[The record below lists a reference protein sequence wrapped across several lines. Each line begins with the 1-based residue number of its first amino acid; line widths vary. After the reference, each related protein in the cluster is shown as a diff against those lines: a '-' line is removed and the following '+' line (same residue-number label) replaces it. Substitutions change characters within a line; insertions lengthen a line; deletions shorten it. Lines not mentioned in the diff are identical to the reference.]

1 MELVQTEFEK
11 RTFRLE
17 VGKLAK
23 LADGSVYAQ
32 YGDTSVI
39 ATVVASREVTEGMD
53 FAPLVVEYREK
64 SYAAG
69 KIPGGFFKREGR
81 PSEKEI
87 LTSRLIDRT
96 LRPLFPKGF
105 KSEVQIIV
113 WVLSSDL
120 QNTPDVLAINAA
132 SAAMYLS
139 DIPFEPVGAVSVGRL
154 DDKWVINPTFEEISR
169 SDINIVVAGN
179 ESGILMVEGGSNE
192 AKDDDIVKGIS
203 YGYERLKEIIQLQK
217 KLASH
222 AKPKREILILDE
234 KELKNEIEKK
244 VAKQML
250 EAINIVSKAERRD
263 KLVELLDFL
272 WEELAPDEEEETRRL
287 QISNCFTDLERTLVR
302 KRIKEEGKRIDGR
315 GIDDIRPISCEV
327 SVLPRTHGSAL
338 FTRGETQALVVSTLG
353 TSSDAQIVD
362 ALEGESHKRFM
373 LHYNF
378 PPFSVNETR
387 PLRGPGRREIGH
399 GALAER
405 ALVPVIPDESDFPYT
420 IRIVSD
426 ILQSNGS
433 SSMASVCGASL
444 SLMDA
449 GVPVKK
455 HVAGIAM
462 GLIKEGE
469 WYCVLTDILGDED
482 HIGDMDFK
490 IAGTEDGITA
500 IQMDI
505 KIPGVTEDMMHTAV
519 MKARSA
525 RLKILEDMKKAISEP
540 RKELSKNAPRYT
552 YIQIRQEK
560 IKDLIGPG
568 GKNIRS
574 IVEKTGVKI
583 DIEDSGR
590 VAIAAVS
597 SDDAEKAIKLIQ
609 ETIKEVEVGKIY
621 NGKVRRI
628 AEFGAFVEVLP
639 GVDGLVHI
647 SQIDFNR
654 IKQVRDVLKVGDQIP
669 VKVIEVDKD
678 GKIRLSRKE
687 ALRELQ
693 EKKENN

>member
-1 MELVQTEFEK
+1 MESIEIEFEK
-11 RTFRLE
+11 RTFKLE

-23 LADGSVYAQ
+23 LADGAVYAK
-32 YGDTSVI
+32 YGETSVI
-39 ATVVASREVTEGMD
+39 ATAVASREVTDGMD

-87 LTSRLIDRT
+87 LTSRLIDRA

-139 DIPFEPVGAVSVGRL
+139 DIPFEPVAAVRVGRI
-154 DDKWVINPTFEEISR
+154 DNKWIINPTFDEISK
-169 SDINIVVAGN
+169 SDVDIVVAGN
-179 ESGILMVEGGSNE
+179 EAGILMVEGGGNE
-192 AKDDDIVKGIS
+192 VKDEDAVKAIS
-203 YGYERLKEIIQLQK
+203 YGYERLKELIQLQK
-217 KLASH
+217 RLAPYV
-222 AKPKREILILDE
+222 KPKREILLSDE
-234 KELKNEIEKK
+234 KELKSEIEKRI
-244 VAKQML
+244 AGQML
-250 EAINIVSKAERRD
+250 EAISIASKSERRD
-263 KLVELLDFL
+263 RLVELLDFL
-272 WEELAPDEEEETRRL
+272 WEELAPDEEEEARRL
-287 QISNCFTDLERTLVR
+287 QISNCFSDLERIMVR
-302 KRIKEEGKRIDGR
+302 ERIKEEGKRIDGR
-315 GIDDIRPISCEV
+315 GADDIRPISCEV
-327 SVLPRTHGSAL
+327 GILPRTHGSAL
-338 FTRGETQALVVSTLG
+338 FTRGETQALVVTTLG

-387 PLRGPGRREIGH
+387 PLKGPGRREIGH

-405 ALVPVIPDESDFPYT
+405 AIAPMIPDESVFPYT

-449 GVPVKK
+449 GVPIKK

-462 GLIKEGE
+462 GLIKEE
-469 WYCVLTDILGDED
+469 DWYCVLTDILGDED

-505 KIPGVTEDMMHTAV
+505 KIPGVREDMMYTAV

-525 RLKILEDMKKAISEP
+525 RLKILEEMKKTISEP

-568 GKNIRS
+568 GKNIKA
-574 IVEKTGVKI
+574 IIEKAGVKI
-583 DIEDSGR
+583 DIDDSGK
-590 VAIAAVS
+590 VAIAATS
-597 SDDAEKAIKLIQ
+597 SDDAEKAIQLIQ

-628 AEFGAFVEVLP
+628 ADFGAFVEVLP

-647 SQIDFNR
+647 SQLDFNR
-654 IKQVRDVLKVGDQIP
+654 IKQVSDVIKVGDQIP
-669 VKVIEVDKD
+669 VKVIEIDKD

-687 ALRELQ
+687 ALKDLQ
-693 EKKENN
+693 KKKGDN

>member
-1 MELVQTEFEK
+1 MESIEIEFEK
-11 RTFRLE
+11 RRFKLE

-23 LADGSVYAQ
+23 LADGAVYAQ
-32 YGDTSVI
+32 YGETSVI
-39 ATVVASREVTEGMD
+39 ATAVASREVTEGMD

-139 DIPFEPVGAVSVGRL
+139 DIPFEPVAAVRVGRINN
-154 DDKWVINPTFEEISR
+154 KWIINPTFDEISK
-169 SDINIVVAGN
+169 SDVDIVVAGN
-179 ESGILMVEGGSNE
+179 EGGILMVEGGGNE
-192 AKDDDIVKGIS
+192 INDEDAVEAIS
-203 YGYERLKEIIQLQK
+203 YGYERLKELIQFQRR
-217 KLASH
+217 LAPH
-222 AKPKREILILDE
+222 VKPKREILLSDE
-234 KELKNEIEKK
+234 KELKSEIEKR
-244 VAKQML
+244 VAEKML
-250 EAINIVSKAERRD
+250 EAISIASKSERRD

-272 WEELAPDEEEETRRL
+272 WEELAPDEEEEARRL
-287 QISNCFTDLERTLVR
+287 QISNCFSDLERTLVR

-327 SVLPRTHGSAL
+327 GILPRTHGSAL
-338 FTRGETQALVVSTLG
+338 FTRGETQALVVTTLG
-353 TSSDAQIVD
+353 TSSDAQIID
-362 ALEGESHKRFM
+362 ALEGESYKRFM

-387 PLRGPGRREIGH
+387 PLKGPGRREIGH

-405 ALVPVIPDESDFPYT
+405 AIAPMIPDESVFPYT

-449 GVPVKK
+449 GVPIKK

-462 GLIKEGE
+462 GLIKEGD

-505 KIPGVTEDMMHTAV
+505 KIPGVTEEMMRTAIL
-519 MKARSA
+519 KARSA
-525 RLKILEDMKKAISEP
+525 RLKILEEMKRAISEP
-540 RKELSKNAPRYT
+540 RKELSKHAPRYT

-568 GKNIRS
+568 GKNIKA
-574 IVEKTGVKI
+574 IIEKTGVKI
-583 DIEDSGR
+583 DIDDSGK
-590 VAIAAVS
+590 VAIAATS
-597 SDDAEKAIKLIQ
+597 ADNAEQAIKLIQ

-621 NGKVRRI
+621 NGRVRRI
-628 AEFGAFVEVLP
+628 ADFGAFVEVLP

-647 SQIDFNR
+647 SQLDFNR
-654 IKQVRDVLKVGDQIP
+654 IRQVKDVLKVGDQIP
-669 VKVIEVDKD
+669 VKVIEIDKD
-678 GKIRLSRKE
+678 GKIHLSRKE
-687 ALRELQ
+687 ALKELQ
-693 EKKENN
+693 RKKKDN

>member
-1 MELVQTEFEK
+1 MEVVEVNFAGRQ
-11 RTFRLE
+11 FRLE
-17 VGKLAK
+17 VGRMAK
-23 LADGSVYAQ
+23 LADGAVYAQ
-32 YGDTSVI
+32 YGDTAVI
-39 ATVVASREVTEGMD
+39 ATAVASREVTEGLD

-87 LTSRLIDRT
+87 LTSRLIDRS
-96 LRPLFPKGF
+96 LRPLFPRGF
-105 KSEVQIIV
+105 KSEVQVIV

-120 QNTPDVLAINAA
+120 QNSPDIVAINAA
-132 SAAMYLS
+132 SAALYLS
-139 DIPFEPVGAVSVGRL
+139 DIPFEPVGAVRIGRI
-154 DDKWVINPTFEEISR
+154 DNKWVVNPTVDELAK
-169 SDINIVVAGN
+169 SDADIVVAGN
-179 ESGILMVEGGSNE
+179 ASGILMVEGGCRE
-192 AKDDDIVKGIS
+192 VKDEEVVKGIS
-203 YGYERLKEIIQLQK
+203 FGYQQLKEMLELQQ
-217 KLASH
+217 KLSH
-222 AKPKREILILDE
+222 LVKPKRQIETIDSE
-234 KELKNEIEKK
+234 ELKKEVEKR
-244 VAKQML
+244 VAEKML
-250 EAINIVSKAERRD
+250 EAINIASKAERRD
-263 KLVELLDFL
+263 KLVQLLDFL
-272 WEELAPDEEEETRRL
+272 WDELAPNEEEEARRL
-287 QISNCFTDLERTLVR
+287 QISSCFTDLERELVR

-315 GIDDIRPISCEV
+315 GPDDIREIKCEV

-338 FTRGETQALVVSTLG
+338 FTRGETQALVVTTLG
-353 TSSDAQIVD
+353 TSEDAQIID
-362 ALEGESHKRFM
+362 ALEGESYKRFM

-387 PLRGPGRREIGH
+387 PLKGPGRREIGH

-405 ALVPVIPDESDFPYT
+405 ALSYLIPNESEFPYT

-449 GVPVKK
+449 GVPIKK

-462 GLIKEGE
+462 GLIKEGD

-505 KIPGVTEDMMHTAV
+505 KIPGITEKMMYDAV
-519 MKARSA
+519 IKARAA
-525 RLKILEDMKKAISEP
+525 RLKILDIMKQAISEP
-540 RKELSKNAPRYT
+540 RKELSRFAPRYT

-568 GKNIRS
+568 GKNIRA

-583 DIEDSGR
+583 DIDDTGR
-590 VAIAAVS
+590 VAIAATN

-609 ETIKEVEVGKIY
+609 ETVKEVEVGKIY
-621 NGKVRRI
+621 NGTVRRI

-654 IKQVRDVLKVGDQIP
+654 IKNVKDVLKVGDQIP
-669 VKVIEVDKD
+669 VKVIEIDKD

-687 ALRELQ
+687 ALKELRS
-693 EKKENN
+693 KGK

>member
-1 MELVQTEFEK
+1 MESVEIEFE
-11 RTFRLE
+11 RRRLRLE
-17 VGKLAK
+17 VGRLAK

-32 YGDTSVI
+32 YGDTAVI
-39 ATVVASREVTEGMD
+39 ATAVASREVTEGMD

-139 DIPFEPVGAVSVGRL
+139 NIPFEPVGAVRVGRI
-154 DDKWVINPTFEEISR
+154 DNRWVINPTLDEMLK
-169 SDINIVVAGN
+169 SDVDIVVAGN
-179 ESGILMVEGGSNE
+179 ESGILMVEGGGKE
-192 AKDDDIVKGIS
+192 VKDEDVVKGIS
-203 YGYERLKEIIQLQK
+203 YGYERLQEIIHLQR
-217 KLASH
+217 KLSSH
-222 AKPKREILILDE
+222 AKPKREIIIADE
-234 KELKNEIEKK
+234 KELKSEVEKRI
-244 VAKQML
+244 AEQML
-250 EAINIVSKAERRD
+250 EAINIESKAERKD
-263 KLVELLDFL
+263 KLVQLLDFL
-272 WEELAPDEEEETRRL
+272 WEELAPDEEEESRRL
-287 QISNCFTDLERTLVR
+287 QISNCFSDLERTLVR

-315 GIDDIRPISCEV
+315 GIDDIRPISCEI

-338 FTRGETQALVVSTLG
+338 FTRGETQALVVTTLG

-405 ALVPVIPDESDFPYT
+405 ALEPLIPPEDEFPYT

-449 GVPVKK
+449 GVPIKK

-462 GLIKEGE
+462 GLIKDGD

-505 KIPGVTEDMMHTAV
+505 KIPGITEEMMHTAV

-525 RLKILEDMKKAISEP
+525 RLKILEEMKKVISKP
-540 RKELSKNAPRYT
+540 REELSKNAPRYT
-552 YIQIRQEK
+552 YIQIKPEK

-583 DIEDSGR
+583 DIDDSGR
-590 VAIAAVS
+590 VAIAAVNAE
-597 SDDAEKAIKLIQ
+597 DAERAIKLIQ

-628 AEFGAFVEVLP
+628 AEFGAFVEVFP

-654 IKQVRDVLKVGDQIP
+654 IRNVGDVLKVGDQIP
-669 VKVIEVDKD
+669 VKVIEIDKD

-687 ALRELQ
+687 ALKELQ
-693 EKKENN
+693 SKKEKK

>member
-1 MELVQTEFEK
+1 MESIEIEFEK
-11 RTFRLE
+11 RRFKLE

-23 LADGSVYAQ
+23 LADGAVYAQ
-32 YGDTSVI
+32 YGETSVI
-39 ATVVASREVTEGMD
+39 ATAVASREVTEGMD

-139 DIPFEPVGAVSVGRL
+139 DIPFEPVAAVRVGRINN
-154 DDKWVINPTFEEISR
+154 KWIINPTFDEISK
-169 SDINIVVAGN
+169 SDVDIVVAGN
-179 ESGILMVEGGSNE
+179 EGGILMVEGGGNE
-192 AKDDDIVKGIS
+192 INDEDAVEAIS
-203 YGYERLKEIIQLQK
+203 YGYERLKELIQFQRR
-217 KLASH
+217 LAPH
-222 AKPKREILILDE
+222 VKPKREILLSDE
-234 KELKNEIEKK
+234 KELKREIEKR
-244 VAKQML
+244 VAEKML
-250 EAINIVSKAERRD
+250 EAISIASKSERRD

-272 WEELAPDEEEETRRL
+272 WEELAPDEEEEARRL
-287 QISNCFTDLERTLVR
+287 QISNCFSDLERTLVR

-327 SVLPRTHGSAL
+327 GILPRTHGSAL
-338 FTRGETQALVVSTLG
+338 FTRGETQALVVTTLG
-353 TSSDAQIVD
+353 TSSDAQIID
-362 ALEGESHKRFM
+362 ALEGESYKRFM

-387 PLRGPGRREIGH
+387 PLKGPGRREIGH

-405 ALVPVIPDESDFPYT
+405 AIAPMIPDESVFPYT

-449 GVPVKK
+449 GVPIKK

-462 GLIKEGE
+462 GLIKEGD

-505 KIPGVTEDMMHTAV
+505 KIPGVTEEMMRTAIL
-519 MKARSA
+519 KARSA
-525 RLKILEDMKKAISEP
+525 RLKILEEMKRAISEP
-540 RKELSKNAPRYT
+540 RKELSKHAPRYT

-568 GKNIRS
+568 GKNIKA
-574 IVEKTGVKI
+574 IIEKTGVKI
-583 DIEDSGR
+583 DIDDSGK
-590 VAIAAVS
+590 VAIAATS
-597 SDDAEKAIKLIQ
+597 ADNAEQAIKLIQ

-621 NGKVRRI
+621 NGRVRRI
-628 AEFGAFVEVLP
+628 ADFGAFVEVLP

-647 SQIDFNR
+647 SQLDFNR
-654 IKQVRDVLKVGDQIP
+654 IRQVKDVLKVGDQIP
-669 VKVIEVDKD
+669 VKVIEIDKD
-678 GKIRLSRKE
+678 GKIHLSRKE
-687 ALRELQ
+687 ALKELQ
-693 EKKENN
+693 RKKKDN